1 MECVHTVPDRPLALQ
16 STSSMECVHTVPGH
30 LLYSLPLAWS
40 VLVLDTRSPV
50 AQSTHINNRNSHET
64 IRRWLFMEK
73 TKCYFKDSRHK
84 NPHPARK
91 RLTKYNHYFH
101 YSDYCDQQW
110 LGDASHRKSVIQL
123 PGVYL
128 PDEVSEGGGQEKH
141 VGLKPSDCALQPC
154 RLHMIATEENQA
166 TSRTCLKVP
175 HMILPQMF
183 NSRHRHDF
191 TVNWSYPFH
200 ISLTDTAETVGHQIE
215 KQIWV
220 GKRKKGKNCDS
231 LKSKIATYTN
241 SNK

>member
-1 MECVHTVPDRPLALQ
+1 MRLLDDGFSWKRQSATSRTV
-16 STSSMECVHTVPGH
+16 
-30 LLYSLPLAWS
+30 
-40 VLVLDTRSPV
+40 DTRTLILHENDLRNTTTT
-50 AQSTHINNRNSHET
+50 STTVTTVTSNG
-64 IRRWLFMEK
+64 W
-73 TKCYFKDSRHK
+73 
-84 NPHPARK
+84 
-91 RLTKYNHYFH
+91 
-101 YSDYCDQQW
+101 
-110 LGDASHRKSVIQL
+110 GDASHRKSVIQL